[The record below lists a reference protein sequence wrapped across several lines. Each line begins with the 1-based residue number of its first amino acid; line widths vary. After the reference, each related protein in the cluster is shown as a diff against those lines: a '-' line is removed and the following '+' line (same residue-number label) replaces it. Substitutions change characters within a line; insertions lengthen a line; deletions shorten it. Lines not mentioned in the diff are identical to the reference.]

1 MKMTPDVL
9 YILGTSFSGSSLLN
23 SLFDAQPSTRGL
35 GEAIHLLR
43 KPTNAWCSHC
53 QCPVEACRLQHAI
66 DPEHFYE
73 SVANFYPESRVFVNS
88 SKQWK
93 FCFEQM
99 PPPPENFRVRL
110 IVLSK
115 SLEEFAHSYSRH
127 NDCPLERAFNVWVR
141 YYQHLLRN
149 LDDQLQ
155 RLAITPSSSGTL
167 FGNLTQEDVCFL
179 TYREL
184 ATETDSTLRTICNRF
199 ELPFSDAYRA
209 KMWNSNTCTIGGN
222 NAIYAQRSANATF
235 FESGSAY
242 LDGKYSGKQ
251 GTIFCD
257 NQWVSDQGLLEAADL
272 FRSER
277 QREVEALERRL
288 LHPQRTP
295 LLESIDVAP
304 RQ

>member
-1 MKMTPDVL
+1 MTRDLL

-43 KPTNAWCSHC
+43 KPTNAWCSRC
-53 QCPVEACRLQHAI
+53 QCHVEACRLQHAI

-73 SVANFYPESRVFVNS
+73 SVADFYPDAKVFVNS

-99 PPPPENFRVRL
+99 PPPPAGYRVRL

-127 NDCPLERAFNVWVR
+127 NACTLERAFNVWVR
-141 YYQHLLRN
+141 YYQHLLCN
-149 LDDQLQ
+149 LDGQLQ
-155 RLAITPSSSGTL
+155 RLANTPANGP
-167 FGNLTQEDVCFL
+167 FFRNLTEDDVRFL

-184 ATETDSTLRTICNRF
+184 AADTDSTLRTICNLF
-199 ELPFSDAYRA
+199 DLPFSDAYRA
-209 KMWNSNTCTIGGN
+209 QMWNSNTCTIGGN

-235 FESGSAY
+235 FESANAY

-251 GTIFCD
+251 GSIFCD
-257 NQWVSDQGLLEAADL
+257 EQWMSDRDLLEAADL
-272 FRSER
+272 FRR
-277 QREVEALERRL
+277 VHQRDIEALERRL
-288 LHPQRTP
+288 LHSQRTD
-295 LLESIDVAP
+295 LLESSDVAP
-304 RQ
+304 IR